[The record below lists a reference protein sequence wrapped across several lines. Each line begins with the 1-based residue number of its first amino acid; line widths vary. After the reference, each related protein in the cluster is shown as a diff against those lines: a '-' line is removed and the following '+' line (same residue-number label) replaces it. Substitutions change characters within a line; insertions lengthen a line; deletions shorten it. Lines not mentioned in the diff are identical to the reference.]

1 MREPPVI
8 GVGMFSFDFGGSER
22 VAADLALEFKARGYR
37 VVCFAFHGAS
47 GPLRDELERA
57 SVRCLDMDYAGVKL
71 QPRPLVYWWR
81 LWRMLR
87 KERVRALHVHHV
99 GALMLIGVPAWL
111 AGVPRVVMTEHGLQ
125 TLMERERHRRLTRR
139 YARFVSEIT
148 VVEPN
153 QIEYLVNTVRLSP
166 ARLHC
171 VPNGIRLRLRAP
183 ADIAR
188 ARQILGVER
197 DTFAFLCVARLN
209 PVKDIET
216 LLRAFA
222 AFPESMRERSRLF
235 VVGDGEERAKLEAL
249 RASLGLERR
258 VMFLGAR
265 SDVPG
270 LLPGADALVLSSI
283 TEGLPMAL
291 LEAMA
296 AGVPCVATAV
306 GGIPALLSDGAGIVV
321 PPKSPETLARAM
333 AEIAQQPEMRA
344 RLAEK
349 AADVIRE
356 RYRLEPVVDRYLQLL
371 GLARLATCQ

>member
-22 VAADLALEFKARGYR
+22 VAADLALEFKARGFR
-37 VVCFAFHGAS
+37 IVCFAFHGSS
-47 GPLRDELERA
+47 GPLRDELEQA
-57 SVRCLDMDYAGVKL
+57 GIRCLDMDYAGVKA

-87 KERVRALHVHHV
+87 NERVRALHVHHV
-99 GALMLIGVPAWL
+99 GALMLIGVPARL
-111 AGVPRVVMTEHGLQ
+111 AGVPRIVMTEHGLQ
-125 TLMERERHRRLTRR
+125 TLMEQERHRRLTRR
-139 YARFVSEIT
+139 YAPFVTDIT

-153 QIEYLVNTVRLSP
+153 QIQYLINTVRLSP
-166 ARLHC
+166 KRLHC
-171 VPNGIRLRLRAP
+171 VPNGIRLRLRSP
-183 ADIAR
+183 AEIER
-188 ARQILGVER
+188 GRRNLGVER

-222 AFPESMRERSRLF
+222 ALPPNVRLRSRLF
-235 VVGDGEERAKLEAL
+235 VVGDGEERQRLETL
-249 RASLGLERR
+249 RVNLGLGPR
-258 VMFLGAR
+258 VEFLGAR
-265 SDVPG
+265 GDVSE
-270 LLPGADALVLSSI
+270 LLPGADAVVLSSI

-306 GGIPALLSDGAGIVV
+306 GGIPALLDGGAGIVV
-321 PPKSPETLARAM
+321 SPKDPDSLARAM
-333 AEIAQQPEMRA
+333 AEVAQLPALRA
-344 RLAEK
+344 QLSAK

-356 RYRLEPVVDRYLQLL
+356 RYKFEPVVDRYLQLL
-371 GLARLATCQ
+371 GLGKSAPC